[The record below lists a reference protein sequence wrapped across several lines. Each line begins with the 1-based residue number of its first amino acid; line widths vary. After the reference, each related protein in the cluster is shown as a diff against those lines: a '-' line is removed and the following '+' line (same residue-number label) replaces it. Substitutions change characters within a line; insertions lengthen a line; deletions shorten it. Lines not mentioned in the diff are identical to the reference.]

1 MSARKKPKAPDYA
14 KPPKRLPRQ
23 NLQTPVTP
31 DKPLADR
38 FHESLV
44 QTVLSNPQYS
54 PAKCYQ
60 IAARDPIPTP
70 QHRYSAH
77 AVLRIP
83 AVSAR
88 LAHLRQQE
96 AERGTMTRDEL
107 RTYLE
112 TIIRTPVGEVTPD
125 HIIAEEVEF
134 REDGT
139 IRKIKLP
146 DKLGAAKML
155 AQMHGWDRPAGD
167 AVAHIDAQ
175 KVLVAVL
182 NGTVNLHGS

>member
-1 MSARKKPKAPDYA
+1 M
-14 KPPKRLPRQ
+14 
-23 NLQTPVTP
+23 
-31 DKPLADR
+31 
-38 FHESLV
+38 
-44 QTVLSNPQYS
+44 
-54 PAKCYQ
+54 
-60 IAARDPIPTP
+60 
-70 QHRYSAH
+70 
-77 AVLRIP
+77 
-83 AVSAR
+83 
-88 LAHLRQQE
+88 
-96 AERGTMTRDEL
+96 GRDEL

-112 TIIRTPVGEVTPD
+112 TIIRTPVGEVTVD

-134 REDGT
+134 REDGS

-182 NGTVNLHGS
+182 NGTVNFNG

>member
-1 MSARKKPKAPDYA
+1 MRARKKPKPADFT

-44 QTVLSNPQYS
+44 QTVLSNPQFS

-60 IAARDPIPTP
+60 IAARDPVATP

-96 AERGTMTRDEL
+96 ADRGAMGRDEL

-134 REDGT
+134 REDGS

-182 NGTVNLHGS
+182 NGTVNFNG